1 MATECH
7 ARNYAEGNDMNKG
20 FLAYEN
26 ESDSFSIGGMTVE
39 NRLDR
44 ISIYGSLDITKD
56 KEGLEYALK
65 LKRIIDSSVDALKRE
80 KNLPDKIEILEV
92 ESVPN
97 PFV

>member
-1 MATECH
+1 MATEYR

-92 ESVPN
+92 ESVAN
-97 PFV
+97 PFI

>member
-1 MATECH
+1 MVMECH
-7 ARNYAEGNDMNKG
+7 VKNYAEGNDMNKG

-39 NRLDR
+39 NRIDR
-44 ISIYGSLDITKD
+44 ISIYGSLDLTKD

-65 LKRIIDSSVDALKRE
+65 LKRIIDSSIDALKRE

-92 ESVPN
+92 ESVSN